1 MIAQIIGFIGFVF
14 LGISNLSNK
23 RKNIV
28 LFQIVS
34 SIFFS
39 IHYYMINA
47 ITASI
52 LNVIGIFRGITFY
65 NKDRDIKLNNIY
77 LSMYIFIYVVIG
89 LYTYDSVISLLPVI
103 AYILYTISIF
113 NDKEIYIK
121 LINILVSSLWL
132 VYDFIYKSYAG
143 IISDTLMI
151 ITLIIGIYI
160 LNINRKIKI
169 KK

>member
-1 MIAQIIGFIGFVF
+1 MIAQIIGFIGFAF